1 MTGESLDYS
10 AIIGGAAAGD
20 TGVEHGVILIE
31 LAEAMLDTDDARLET
46 ARLAV
51 AERMGAS
58 ALVDSVAVAALF
70 NGIDR
75 IADATGA
82 PLEQTKADATV
93 ELRSEIGI
101 NAFGDQKE
109 ALEAAEGKSAAE

>member
-1 MTGESLDYS
+1 MDYS

-20 TGVEHGVILIE
+20 TGVEHVILIE

-51 AERMGAS
+51 AERMGAA

>member
-1 MTGESLDYS
+1 MLSQRCQRGFESPAKIRLCCLM
-10 AIIGGAAAGD
+10 AHHRRFAVGAA
-20 TGVEHGVILIE
+20 
-31 LAEAMLDTDDARLET
+31 
-46 ARLAV
+46 
-51 AERMGAS
+51 